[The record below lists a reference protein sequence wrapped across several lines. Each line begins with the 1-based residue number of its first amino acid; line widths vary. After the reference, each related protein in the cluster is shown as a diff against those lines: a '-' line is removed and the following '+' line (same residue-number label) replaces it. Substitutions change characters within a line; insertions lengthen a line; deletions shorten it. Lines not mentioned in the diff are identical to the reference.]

1 MIEEASIKNQENLPY
16 RQGVH
21 AIVLDNENNILLVQ
35 KQSYG
40 DNQWDFPGGGVDE
53 GEEPKNA
60 VLRELEEELGSK
72 AFEIIKESPFKDKF
86 EWPEEAQQRGFDKHG
101 KWWRGQEKLQ
111 FITRFTGSRDEINIQ
126 NEEIRKIAWVPY
138 SQLENYLVFEGQWEN
153 AKKVLGDLELF

>member
-1 MIEEASIKNQENLPY
+1 MSEKENLEKQENLPY

-21 AIVLDNENNILLVQ
+21 AIVLDEENNIILVQ

-53 GEEPKNA
+53 GEEPKGA

-72 AFEIIKESPFKDKF
+72 SFEIIKESPFIDKF
-86 EWPEEAQQRGFDKHG
+86 EWPKEAQQRGFDKHG
-101 KWWRGQEKLQ
+101 KWWRGQEKHQ
-111 FITRFTGSRDEINIQ
+111 FITRFNGNKEEIIIQ

-138 SQLENYLVFEGQWEN
+138 SELENYLVFEGQWEN